1 MNGDDMTRGEA
12 GDGTGAHDRAEPEHV
27 QRADE
32 PLDAADVS
40 VLQEV
45 AALYE
50 QVDPVPPELVDRV
63 RFSLALDAM
72 FSEVARITR
81 LPVDAMAARSEPTAE
96 VRTETLT
103 FSTDELTV
111 MVTVARG
118 ARTGLRIDG
127 WVAPPAVTSVQLRLQ
142 EENRE
147 LVTDDSGRFVFE
159 GLPEGFAQMTFRSSA
174 EERGS
179 VVTPVFEL

>member
-1 MNGDDMTRGEA
+1 MNGDDMTRG
-12 GDGTGAHDRAEPEHV
+12 GTGSGGSNEDRLA
-27 QRADE
+27 AE
-32 PLDAADVS
+32 PLDDSDVS

-50 QVDPVPPELVDRV
+50 QVDPVPPDLVDRV
-63 RFSLALDAM
+63 KFSLALDEM

-81 LPVDAMAARSEPTAE
+81 LPVDAMAVRSEPTAE

-111 MVTVARG
+111 MVSVSRG
-118 ARTGLRIDG
+118 GRAGLRIDG
-127 WVAPPAVTSVQLRLQ
+127 WVAPAGVTTVQLRLRD
-142 EENRE
+142 ETRE
-147 LVTDDSGRFVFE
+147 LVTDESGRFVLE
-159 GLPEGFAQMTFRSSA
+159 GLPEGFAQMTFRSSR

>member
-1 MNGDDMTRGEA
+1 MNGDDMAR
-12 GDGTGAHDRAEPEHV
+12 GAHGGGADGRDRAE
-27 QRADE
+27 ADHERSAGE
-32 PLDAADVS
+32 PLDGADVS
-40 VLQEV
+40 VLEEV

-50 QVDPVPPELVDRV
+50 QVDPVPPDLVDRI
-63 RFSLALDAM
+63 RFSLALDEM

-111 MVTVARG
+111 MVSVARG

-127 WVAPPAVTSVQLRLQ
+127 WVAPPAATSVQLRLKD
-142 EENRE
+142 ETRE

-159 GLPEGFAQMTFRSSA
+159 GLPEGFAQMTFRSA
-174 EERGS
+174 EEERGS

>member
-1 MNGDDMTRGEA
+1 MNGDDMARG
-12 GDGTGAHDRAEPEHV
+12 GADRAETE
-27 QRADE
+27 QERLAE
-32 PLDAADVS
+32 QPLDGADVS

-50 QVDPVPPELVDRV
+50 QVDPVPSDLVDRV
-63 RFSLALDAM
+63 KFSLALDEM

-81 LPVDAMAARSEPTAE
+81 MSVDAMAVRSEPTAE

-111 MVTVARG
+111 MVSVSRG

-127 WVAPPAVTSVQLRLQ
+127 WVAPAAVTEVQLRLQ
-142 EENRE
+142 DETRE
-147 LVTDDSGRFVFE
+147 LVTDESGRFVLE
-159 GLPEGFAQMTFRSSA
+159 GLPEGFAQMTFRSSQ

>member
-1 MNGDDMTRGEA
+1 MNGDDMARGGSE
-12 GDGTGAHDRAEPEHV
+12 RAELE
-27 QRADE
+27 QERLAGE
-32 PLDAADVS
+32 PLDATDGS

-50 QVDPVPPELVDRV
+50 QVDPVPPDLVDRI
-63 RFSLALDAM
+63 RFSLALDEM

-81 LPVDAMAARSEPTAE
+81 LPADAMAVRSEPTAE

-111 MVTVARG
+111 MVSVSRG
-118 ARTGLRIDG
+118 GRTGLRIDG
-127 WVAPPAVTSVQLRLQ
+127 WVAPAAVTAVQLRLQ
-142 EENRE
+142 DETRE
-147 LVTDDSGRFVFE
+147 LVTDESGRFVLE
-159 GLPEGFAQMTFRSSA
+159 GLPEGFAQMTFRSSE